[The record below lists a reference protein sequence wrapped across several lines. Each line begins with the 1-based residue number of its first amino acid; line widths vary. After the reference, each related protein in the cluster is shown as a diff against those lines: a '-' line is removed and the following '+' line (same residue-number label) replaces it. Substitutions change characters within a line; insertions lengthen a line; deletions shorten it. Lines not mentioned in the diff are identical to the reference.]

1 MPSSGEGPFQEEDQ
15 DGEWRFDVVRRRWRR
30 DRNPGGGDDDDEV
43 GDVDM
48 DEEEDGFEILD
59 GMTSQSDDSDD
70 VDDPG
75 DDDVDDGMEDDVED
89 EDDDDDDDDDDD
101 EDDDDDDDDD
111 EVLLFE
117 AGVLRTR
124 PPSEQPTRRHRLQR
138 TACRKTK
145 RATRGMSWRT
155 TCEGEGEERPCAVPR
170 GAYLRRSLV
179 SVSEPERMVRSDSY
193 TSSYG

>member
-1 MPSSGEGPFQEEDQ
+1 
-15 DGEWRFDVVRRRWRR
+15 
-30 DRNPGGGDDDDEV
+30 
-43 GDVDM
+43 M

-89 EDDDDDDDDDDD
+89 EDDDDDDDDDD

-117 AGVLRTR
+117 AESVEDEAAERAA
-124 PPSEQPTRRHRLQR
+124 TRRHRLQR

-155 TCEGEGEERPCAVPR
+155 TCEGEAEERPCAVPR
-170 GAYLRRSLV
+170 GAYLRRV
-179 SVSEPERMVRSDSY
+179 W
-193 TSSYG
+193 